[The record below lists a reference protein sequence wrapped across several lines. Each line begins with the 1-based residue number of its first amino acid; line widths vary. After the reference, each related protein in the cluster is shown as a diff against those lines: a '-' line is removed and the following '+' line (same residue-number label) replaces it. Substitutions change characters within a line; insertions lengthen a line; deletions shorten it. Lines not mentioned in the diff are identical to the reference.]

1 MEVQELFLLALA
13 ISLDAFGV
21 ILCIGINKGITLKSS
36 MIFVF
41 SFWIFSVFFF
51 PFLGGYIGT
60 IFNKYI
66 VPIPT
71 IVGGLII
78 IIVGILMI
86 TEGFKEKEES
96 IFLNK
101 IMYLILGVSV
111 SIDALVIGFT
121 TLSYINNLFYLFMSS
136 LFMGLIATI
145 ICSLGIILSK
155 YIKKISIISS
165 YADYIGGIILI
176 LFGLKML
183 FFKIINR
190 Y

>member
-1 MEVQELFLLALA
+1 MMEVEELFFLGLAL
-13 ISLDAFGV
+13 SLDAFGV
-21 ILCIGINKGITLKSS
+21 ILCIGINKGIILKSI

-41 SFWIFSVFFF
+41 SFGFFQF
-51 PFLGGYIGT
+51 FLSFLGGYMGI

-66 VPIPT
+66 FPIPT

-86 TEGFKEKEES
+86 VEGVKQKEKS

-101 IMYLILGVSV
+101 SMYFILGISV

-121 TLSYINNLFYLFMSS
+121 TLTYISDLFYLFMSS
-136 LFMGLIATI
+136 LFIGLITAI
-145 ICSLGIILSK
+145 ICSLGVILSK

-183 FFKIINR
+183 FF
-190 Y
+190 

>member
-1 MEVQELFLLALA
+1 
-13 ISLDAFGV
+13 
-21 ILCIGINKGITLKSS
+21 
-36 MIFVF
+36 
-41 SFWIFSVFFF
+41 
-51 PFLGGYIGT
+51 
-60 IFNKYI
+60 
-66 VPIPT
+66 
-71 IVGGLII
+71 
-78 IIVGILMI
+78 MI

-183 FFKIINR
+183 FF
-190 Y
+190 

>member
-41 SFWIFSVFFF
+41 LLDFSVFLS
-51 PFLGGYIGT
+51 FLGGYIGT

-155 YIKKISIISS
+155 YIKNIYNLKLCRLYRRNNINIIWFENV
-165 YADYIGGIILI
+165 I
-176 LFGLKML
+176 
-183 FFKIINR
+183 FKIINR

>member
-1 MEVQELFLLALA
+1 MMEVQELFLLALA

-36 MIFVF
+36 IIFVF
-41 SFWIFSVFFF
+41 SFGFFQF
-51 PFLGGYIGT
+51 FLSFLGGYIGT
-60 IFNKYI
+60 ILNKYI

-183 FFKIINR
+183 FF
-190 Y
+190 